1 LNGFISL
8 LSIIFKLHMK
18 ELIIT
23 NKILNW
29 YDIHKRTLPWRKKT
43 SLKKKQYYTLVSEFM
58 LQQTQVVTV
67 IPYFNRFIKNIPDLE
82 TLANFENRKL
92 IKLWEGL
99 GYYSRVRNLKKAAK
113 IVIKDFNKK
122 LPENFLDLKSLPG
135 IGDYTASAIL
145 AIAFNKPFIPL
156 DGNVERV
163 LKRYLYLKKENQIQK
178 NNLIE
183 SKKILGTSIRSSDY
197 AQALMELGAII
208 CKPKKPLCQKCP
220 ISKNCKSLAKQ
231 DFVLKKIKKDSKD
244 KYFLLK
250 IYKKNNK
257 YLLVKNR
264 NFNFLKN
271 FNIFPMEELI
281 RPKNFNQNLNFK
293 MSNMNMN
300 IKIKNNKVIK
310 PIPFSYW
317 IDPKKLKNHTLPTFT
332 KKIFTYLE
340 NHK

>member
-1 LNGFISL
+1 
-8 LSIIFKLHMK
+8 MK
-18 ELIIT
+18 DQIIT

-29 YDIHKRTLPWRKKT
+29 YDINKRSLPWRKKT
-43 SLKKKQYYTLVSEFM
+43 SSKKKQFYTLVSEFM

-67 IPYFNRFIKNIPDLE
+67 IPYFNRFIKNIPDIE
-82 TLANFENRKL
+82 TLASYENRKL

-99 GYYSRVRNLKKAAK
+99 GYYSRVRNLKKTAQV
-113 IVIKDFNKK
+113 IIKDFNKK
-122 LPENFLDLKSLPG
+122 LPDNFLDLKSLPG
-135 IGDYTASAIL
+135 IGDYTASAIS

-178 NNLIE
+178 DNLIK
-183 SKKILGTSIRSSDY
+183 SKKVLGTSSRSSDY
-197 AQALMELGAII
+197 AQALMELGALI
-208 CKPKKPLCQKCP
+208 CRPNNPLCEKCP
-220 ISKNCKSLAKQ
+220 ISKNCKSFAKQ
-231 DFVLKKIKKDSKD
+231 DFVLNKIKKINKD

-250 IYKKNNK
+250 VYKKNNK

-271 FNIFPMEELI
+271 FNIFPMQELI

-300 IKIKNNKVIK
+300 IEIKNDKMTK
-310 PIPFSYW
+310 PIPLSYW
-317 IDPKKLKNHTLPTFT
+317 IDPKKLKNYTLPTFT
-332 KKIFTYLE
+332 KKIVTYLE

>member
-1 LNGFISL
+1 
-8 LSIIFKLHMK
+8 MK
-18 ELIIT
+18 DQIIT

-29 YDIHKRTLPWRKKT
+29 YDINKRSLPWRKKT
-43 SLKKKQYYTLVSEFM
+43 SSKKRQYYTLVSEFM

-82 TLANFENRKL
+82 TLASFENRKL
-92 IKLWEGL
+92 IKYWEGL
-99 GYYSRVRNLKKAAK
+99 GYYSRVRNLKKAAQV
-113 IVIKDFNKK
+113 IIKDFNKK
-122 LPENFLDLKSLPG
+122 LPDNFLDLKTLPG
-135 IGDYTASAIL
+135 IGDYTASAIS

-178 NNLIE
+178 DNLIK
-183 SKKILGTSIRSSDY
+183 SKKVLGTSSRSSDY
-197 AQALMELGAII
+197 AQALMELGALI
-208 CKPKKPLCQKCP
+208 CRPNNPLCEKCP
-220 ISKNCKSLAKQ
+220 ISKNCKSFAKQ
-231 DFVLKKIKKDSKD
+231 DFILNKIKKINKD

-250 IYKKNNK
+250 VYKKNDK
-257 YLLVKNR
+257 YLLVKNK

-271 FNIFPMEELI
+271 FNIFPMQELI

-300 IKIKNNKVIK
+300 IEIKNDKITK

-317 IDPKKLKNHTLPTFT
+317 INPKKLKNYTLPTFT
-332 KKIFTYLE
+332 KKIVKYLE

>member
-1 LNGFISL
+1 
-8 LSIIFKLHMK
+8 MK
-18 ELIIT
+18 DQIIT

-29 YDIHKRTLPWRKKT
+29 YDINKRSLPWRKKT
-43 SLKKKQYYTLVSEFM
+43 SSKKKQYYTLVSEFM

-82 TLANFENRKL
+82 TLASFENRKL

-99 GYYSRVRNLKKAAK
+99 GYYSRVRNLKKAAQV
-113 IVIKDFNKK
+113 IIKDFNKK
-122 LPENFLDLKSLPG
+122 LPDNFLDLKSLPG
-135 IGDYTASAIL
+135 IGDYTASAIS

-178 NNLIE
+178 DNLIK
-183 SKKILGTSIRSSDY
+183 SKKVLGTSSRSSDY
-197 AQALMELGAII
+197 AQALMELGALI
-208 CKPKKPLCQKCP
+208 CRPNNPLCEKCP
-220 ISKNCKSLAKQ
+220 ISKNCKSFAKQ
-231 DFVLKKIKKDSKD
+231 DFVLNKIKKINKD

-250 IYKKNNK
+250 VYKKNNK

-271 FNIFPMEELI
+271 FNIFPMQELI

-300 IKIKNNKVIK
+300 IEIKNDKITK

-317 IDPKKLKNHTLPTFT
+317 IDPKKLKNYTLPTFT
-332 KKIFTYLE
+332 KKIVTYLE

>member
-1 LNGFISL
+1 
-8 LSIIFKLHMK
+8 MK
-18 ELIIT
+18 DQIIT

-29 YDIHKRTLPWRKKT
+29 YDINKRSLPWRKKT
-43 SLKKKQYYTLVSEFM
+43 SSKKRQYYTLVSEFM

-82 TLANFENRKL
+82 TLASFENRKL
-92 IKLWEGL
+92 IKFWEGL
-99 GYYSRVRNLKKAAK
+99 GYYSRVRNLKKAAQV
-113 IVIKDFNKK
+113 IIKDFNKK
-122 LPENFLDLKSLPG
+122 LPDNFLDLKSLPG

-145 AIAFNKPFIPL
+145 AIAFDKPFIPL
-156 DGNVERV
+156 DGNIERV

-178 NNLIE
+178 DNLIK
-183 SKKILGTSIRSSDY
+183 SKKVLGTSSRSSEY
-197 AQALMELGAII
+197 AQALMELGALI
-208 CKPKKPLCQKCP
+208 CRPNNPLCEKCP
-220 ISKNCKSLAKQ
+220 ISKNCKSYAKQ
-231 DFVLKKIKKDSKD
+231 DFILNKIKKNNKD

-250 IYKKNNK
+250 VYKKNNK

-264 NFNFLKN
+264 SFNFLKN
-271 FNIFPMEELI
+271 FNIFPMQELI

-300 IKIKNNKVIK
+300 IEIKNDKMTK

-317 IDPKKLKNHTLPTFT
+317 IDPKKLKNYTLPTFT
-332 KKIFTYLE
+332 KKIVTYLE

>member
-1 LNGFISL
+1 
-8 LSIIFKLHMK
+8 MK
-18 ELIIT
+18 DQIIT

-29 YDIHKRTLPWRKKT
+29 YDINKRSLPWRKKT
-43 SLKKKQYYTLVSEFM
+43 SSKKKQYYTLVSEFM

-82 TLANFENRKL
+82 TLASFENRKL
-92 IKLWEGL
+92 IKFWEGL
-99 GYYSRVRNLKKAAK
+99 GYYSRVRNLKKAAQV
-113 IVIKDFNKK
+113 IVKDFNKK
-122 LPENFLDLKSLPG
+122 LPDNFLDLKSLPG
-135 IGDYTASAIL
+135 IGDYTASAIS
-145 AIAFNKPFIPL
+145 AIAFDKPFIPL

-178 NNLIE
+178 DNLIK
-183 SKKILGTSIRSSDY
+183 SKKVLGTSSRSSEY
-197 AQALMELGAII
+197 AQALMELGALI
-208 CKPKKPLCQKCP
+208 CRPNNPLCEKCP
-220 ISKNCKSLAKQ
+220 ISKNCKSYAKQ
-231 DFVLKKIKKDSKD
+231 DFILNKIKKNNKD

-250 IYKKNNK
+250 VYKKNNK

-264 NFNFLKN
+264 SFNFLKN
-271 FNIFPMEELI
+271 FNIFPMQELI

-300 IKIKNNKVIK
+300 IEIKNDKMTK

-317 IDPKKLKNHTLPTFT
+317 IDPKKLKNYTLPTFT
-332 KKIFTYLE
+332 KKIVTYLE

>member
-1 LNGFISL
+1 
-8 LSIIFKLHMK
+8 MK
-18 ELIIT
+18 DQIIT

-29 YDIHKRTLPWRKKT
+29 YDINKRSLPWRKKT
-43 SLKKKQYYTLVSEFM
+43 SSKKRQYYTLVSEFM

-82 TLANFENRKL
+82 TLASFENRKL

-99 GYYSRVRNLKKAAK
+99 GYYSRVRNLKKTAQ
-113 IVIKDFNKK
+113 VIIKNFNKR
-122 LPENFLDLKSLPG
+122 LPDNFLDLKSLPG
-135 IGDYTASAIL
+135 IGDYTASAIS

-178 NNLIE
+178 DNLIK
-183 SKKILGTSIRSSDY
+183 SKKVLGKSSRSSDY
-197 AQALMELGAII
+197 AQALMELGALI
-208 CKPKKPLCQKCP
+208 CKPNNPLCEKCP
-220 ISKNCKSLAKQ
+220 ISKKCKSFTKQ
-231 DFVLKKIKKDSKD
+231 DFVLNKIKKINKD

-250 IYKKNNK
+250 VYKKNDK

-271 FNIFPMEELI
+271 FNIFPMQELI

-300 IKIKNNKVIK
+300 IEIKNDKITK

-317 IDPKKLKNHTLPTFT
+317 IDPKKLKNYTLPTFT
-332 KKIFTYLE
+332 KKIVTYLE
-340 NHK
+340 SHK

>member
-1 LNGFISL
+1 
-8 LSIIFKLHMK
+8 MK
-18 ELIIT
+18 DQIIT

-29 YDIHKRTLPWRKKT
+29 YDINKRSLPWRKKT
-43 SLKKKQYYTLVSEFM
+43 SSKKRQYYTLVSEFM

-67 IPYFNRFIKNIPDLE
+67 IPYFNRFIENIPDLE
-82 TLANFENRKL
+82 TLASFENRKL

-99 GYYSRVRNLKKAAK
+99 GYYSRVRNLKKTAQV
-113 IVIKDFNKK
+113 IIKDFNKK
-122 LPENFLDLKSLPG
+122 LPDNFLDLKSLPG
-135 IGDYTASAIL
+135 IGDYTASAIS

-178 NNLIE
+178 DNLIK
-183 SKKILGTSIRSSDY
+183 SKKALGTSSRSSDY
-197 AQALMELGAII
+197 AQALMELGALI
-208 CKPKKPLCQKCP
+208 CRSNNPLCEKCP
-220 ISKNCKSLAKQ
+220 ISKNCKSFAKQ
-231 DFVLKKIKKDSKD
+231 DFILNKIKKINKD

-250 IYKKNNK
+250 VYKKNDK
-257 YLLVKNR
+257 YLLVKNK

-271 FNIFPMEELI
+271 FNIFPMQELI

-300 IKIKNNKVIK
+300 IEIKNDKITK

-317 IDPKKLKNHTLPTFT
+317 INPKKLKKYTLPTFT
-332 KKIFTYLE
+332 KKIVKYLE

>member
-1 LNGFISL
+1 
-8 LSIIFKLHMK
+8 MK
-18 ELIIT
+18 DQIIT

-29 YDIHKRTLPWRKKT
+29 YDINKRSLPWRKKT
-43 SLKKKQYYTLVSEFM
+43 SSKKRQYYTLVSEFM

-82 TLANFENRKL
+82 TLASFENQKL
-92 IKLWEGL
+92 IKFWEGL
-99 GYYSRVRNLKKAAK
+99 GYYSRVRNLKKAAQV
-113 IVIKDFNKK
+113 IIKDFNKK
-122 LPENFLDLKSLPG
+122 LPDNFLDLKSLPG
-135 IGDYTASAIL
+135 IGDYTASAIS

-178 NNLIE
+178 DNLIK
-183 SKKILGTSIRSSDY
+183 SKKVLGVSSRSSDY
-197 AQALMELGAII
+197 AQALMELGALI
-208 CKPKKPLCQKCP
+208 CRPNNPLCEKCP
-220 ISKNCKSLAKQ
+220 ISKNCKSFAKQ
-231 DFVLKKIKKDSKD
+231 DFILNKIKKINKD

-250 IYKKNNK
+250 VYKKNDK
-257 YLLVKNR
+257 YLLVKNK

-271 FNIFPMEELI
+271 FNIFPMQELI

-300 IKIKNNKVIK
+300 IEIKNDKITK

-317 IDPKKLKNHTLPTFT
+317 INPKKLKKYTLPTFT
-332 KKIFTYLE
+332 KKIVKYLE